1 MLRLRIRP
9 RAPRHFCSSA
19 ATGTAA
25 GLPAAN
31 VELRRELWSDRTCS
45 RLARRARPSSGV
57 LGGISG
63 DAGQTRRGAD
73 GLPRACGD
81 TSGGGGGG
89 GASAIATV
97 AAGGG
102 GGGGEGTLSRGR
114 EETDWRGRVA
124 GDMDERRGRETTCC
138 LRTATSS
145 VAKYSTW
152 YSACRPATATSCCRP
167 AADSASCGG
176 AALSGGPRASAAGW
190 AADDISGI
198 SGTISAARSCARVHR
213 AWSDQEAVRSATLGR
228 HKSTA
233 TASCRHPSDG
243 GVAPLGARGS
253 PRASGAPGRWSGGWP
268 QGLLRARA
276 RALCPPLPRLWVGVQ
291 QRAMAALA
299 TDEQLELTRV
309 RARRERCTV
318 EVATTDA
325 RHDHA
330 DVVAGERPGGG
341 EDAGVRASR
350 TRGRR

>member
-213 AWSDQEAVRSATLGR
+213 AWSDQGAVRSATLGR

-243 GVAPLGARGS
+243 GVGSARGQRLAPSKWRAGPLERWVAARVAAREGKGTLPPAAAPLGRGAAAS
-253 PRASGAPGRWSGGWP
+253 DGCPR
-268 QGLLRARA
+268 
-276 RALCPPLPRLWVGVQ
+276 
-291 QRAMAALA
+291 
-299 TDEQLELTRV
+299 
-309 RARRERCTV
+309 
-318 EVATTDA
+318 
-325 RHDHA
+325 H
-330 DVVAGERPGGG
+330 
-341 EDAGVRASR
+341 
-350 TRGRR
+350 